1 MSKIVMRRIVVDE
14 QTYLWRR
21 RHRRTSGP
29 EGAGCEEILTVYAE
43 GFGKSALRLVFTSDA
58 EWGAGDFDAGVI
70 YARHNKLS
78 YNLNRPAVVTA
89 LIRHM
94 REQGWQPQRERTP
107 RIEAQ
112 AIPLLELSRAP
123 QEKVHLGRT

>member
-21 RHRRTSGP
+21 RHRHVDTQG
-29 EGAGCEEILTVYAE
+29 GAGCEEILTVYAE
-43 GFGKSALRLVFTSDA
+43 GFGKSALRLVFISDA

-70 YARHNKLS
+70 YARHDKLS
-78 YNLNRPAVVTA
+78 YNLNRPAVIAA

-94 REQGWQPQRERTP
+94 RQQGWQPQRERTP

-112 AIPLLELSRAP
+112 AIPLLALSHAP
-123 QEKVHLGRT
+123 REKLPPRRS

>member
-1 MSKIVMRRIVVDE
+1 MRRIVVDE

-21 RHRRTSGP
+21 RHHHAESP
-29 EGAGCEEILTVYAE
+29 EGAMCEEILTLYAQ
-43 GFGKSALRLVFTSDA
+43 GFGKSALRLVFKGDA

-70 YARHNKLS
+70 YARHGTLS
-78 YNLNRPAVVTA
+78 YNLNRPAVVAA
-89 LIRHM
+89 LIRYM
-94 REQGWQPQRERTP
+94 LQQGWLPQRERTP

-123 QEKVHLGRT
+123 LERVSVRRS